1 MPARQGR
8 PPRNL
13 AQAQVRCD
21 KERARKAKFVK
32 CAECEFP
39 NCSGWVSQTTAQRH
53 LDYTLAQ
60 QVVRDDL
67 KGVEDLIAGY
77 PPPLGVDF
85 RPFAMDDDG
94 ESDPEENIDHP
105 DPDNFGLVEEDTDME
120 DGLGQDLDDP
130 DSLRC
135 CVRVRVVD
143 ICIYRFRDR
152 SRSLE
157 ITVHSMQ
164 TISHMDESGG

>member
-1 MPARQGR
+1 MATNSKISMPPRQGR

-39 NCSGWVSQTTAQRH
+39 NCSGW
-53 LDYTLAQ
+53 
-60 QVVRDDL
+60 
-67 KGVEDLIAGY
+67 
-77 PPPLGVDF
+77 
-85 RPFAMDDDG
+85 
-94 ESDPEENIDHP
+94 EENIDHP

-130 DSLRC
+130 PDSPRS
-135 CVRVRVVD
+135 CVRVRVVYID
-143 ICIYRFRDR
+143 
-152 SRSLE
+152 LE
-157 ITVHSMQ
+157 I
-164 TISHMDESGG
+164 DLDL